1 VTKRIGDFQPEDY
14 EAKYLLLGIAGRYKD
29 QNSVPCF
36 LIPKFKAMVAY
47 MPVTEAINAMIKI
60 LRGLCVPR
68 DFIINDLHMTNMAV
82 MDDGT
87 PGGRAVTFDYDKLLK
102 RDEFKGLL
110 LNVLA
115 DPARYMNVQYDH
127 ILKLGI
133 KTVQTYAD
141 KHNETFFVNYDL
153 LSVLSTLRLLCSAVG
168 VTTATTA
175 VDTCMQTLGRIP
187 AADPADPDVAARD
200 AARAKH
206 ARARVVA
213 VDALVVPLQAV
224 PLAVKRRWETPP
236 DAYKEPSFVFLT
248 RNTDPEVAAVI
259 YADREVIK
267 VPWRKRIKDQ
277 NDAAAEAE
285 AAEAAKK
292 AVERPRQPRGPSTT
306 PYGGHRTPRRKGLPQ
321 LL

>member
-1 VTKRIGDFQPEDY
+1 
-14 EAKYLLLGIAGRYKD
+14 
-29 QNSVPCF
+29 
-36 LIPKFKAMVAY
+36 
-47 MPVTEAINAMIKI
+47 
-60 LRGLCVPR
+60 
-68 DFIINDLHMTNMAV
+68 MTNMAV

-133 KTVQTYAD
+133 ETVQTYAD
-141 KHNETFFVNYDL
+141 NHNETFFVNYDL

-175 VDTCMQTLGRIP
+175 VDTCMQTL
-187 AADPADPDVAARD
+187 ATLAPDDSAS
-200 AARAKH
+200 
-206 ARARVVA
+206 RVVA

-224 PLAVKRRWETPP
+224 PLAVERRWSPQPP
-236 DAYKEPSFVFLT
+236 QTYKEPSFVFLT
-248 RNTDPEVAAVI
+248 RNTDPDVAAVI
-259 YADREVIK
+259 YADREVIN
-267 VPWRKRIKDQ
+267 VPWRERIKDQ

-285 AAEAAKK
+285 ARAK
-292 AVERPRQPRGPSTT
+292 GPPSGNLRKNPPQRA
-306 PYGGHRTPRRKGLPQ
+306 PYSPIGGRRTFRRKGLPQ